1 MGSSPGK
8 NRKYFHLKY
17 SGERRI
23 EVNQQEYSIRRIDSQ
38 STSSSVRITIINKGD
53 LRISEITMTT
63 FAATTLCHH
72 VQLESEE
79 RSVDSTTHLSQ
90 PMTNAR
96 ATEPPPLT
104 GKLTEVEL
112 I

>member
-1 MGSSPGK
+1 
-8 NRKYFHLKY
+8 
-17 SGERRI
+17 
-23 EVNQQEYSIRRIDSQ
+23 
-38 STSSSVRITIINKGD
+38 
-53 LRISEITMTT
+53 MTT

-104 GKLTEVEL
+104 GKLTKVEL

>member
-1 MGSSPGK
+1 
-8 NRKYFHLKY
+8 
-17 SGERRI
+17 
-23 EVNQQEYSIRRIDSQ
+23 
-38 STSSSVRITIINKGD
+38 
-53 LRISEITMTT
+53 MTT
-63 FAATTLCHH
+63 FVATTLCHH

-79 RSVDSTTHLSQ
+79 RSVVSTTQLSQ

-96 ATEPPPLT
+96 ETEPPTLT